1 MMNPLRL
8 ALALTLLCAAS
19 APAAAQGAFA
29 GKTVTIL
36 IPSNPGGGIDAYSRL
51 VSRHIGRH
59 IPGQPN
65 VTVQNVPGAGGLR
78 ALSLLVGKP
87 PHDGTVILNVNSGNV
102 IHELMGEPGMDVSL
116 KKLNWLGDISQS
128 NPVDVTWPHSGIKT
142 LEDAR
147 NKVTRVGATGVG
159 SSPAQIAW
167 AFNALAGTKYQ
178 VILGYTGA
186 GEFDIAIERGELDG
200 RNVTSYTSYMA
211 TVPEEIRPKIHILA
225 QLGVRK
231 DPNVPA
237 DVPLLLDIVKGDPK
251 KEAAARLLSLAFA
264 SINRPFAVSPGVP
277 ADRVAMLRQAF
288 ADTMKDPQFVAEAQ
302 RMHADLSPTTG
313 EQLSAF
319 VNEALSFPP
328 DIVEMLKEALREPP
342 KP

>member
-102 IHELMGEPGMDVSL
+102 IHELMGEPGMDVDL
-116 KKLNWLGDISQS
+116 KIPIRRAIQ
-128 NPVDVTWPHSGIKT
+128 P
-142 LEDAR
+142 R
-147 NKVTRVGATGVG
+147 
-159 SSPAQIAW
+159 
-167 AFNALAGTKYQ
+167 AGRL
-178 VILGYTGA
+178 VL
-186 GEFDIAIERGELDG
+186 FP
-200 RNVTSYTSYMA
+200 SYMWHG
-211 TVPEEIRPKIHILA
+211 TVPFRDSQPRTTIAFDVIPK
-225 QLGVRK
+225 
-231 DPNVPA
+231 
-237 DVPLLLDIVKGDPK
+237 
-251 KEAAARLLSLAFA
+251 S
-264 SINRPFAVSPGVP
+264 
-277 ADRVAMLRQAF
+277 
-288 ADTMKDPQFVAEAQ
+288 
-302 RMHADLSPTTG
+302 
-313 EQLSAF
+313 
-319 VNEALSFPP
+319 
-328 DIVEMLKEALREPP
+328 
-342 KP
+342 

>member
-1 MMNPLRL
+1 MTLWRL
-8 ALALTLLCAAS
+8 ALFLLALCGAQ
-19 APAAAQGAFA
+19 PAAAQGPYA
-29 GKTVTIL
+29 GKVVTIL

-51 VSRHIGRH
+51 LARHIGKH

-78 ALSLLVGKP
+78 ALNMLVGKSA
-87 PHDGTVILNVNSGNV
+87 HDGTVILNVNSGNL

-116 KKLNWLGDISQS
+116 RKLNWLGDISQS
-128 NPVDVTWPHSGIKT
+128 NPVDLTWPHSAIKT
-142 LEDAR
+142 IDDA
-147 NKVTRVGATGVG
+147 KKTITRVGATGVG

-167 AFNALAGTKYQ
+167 AFNALVGTKYH

-186 GEFDIAIERGELDG
+186 GEYDLAIQRGELDG

-211 TVPEEIRPKIHILA
+211 GVPEEIRPKLNLLA
-225 QLGVRK
+225 QLGIRK

-237 DVPLLLDIVKGDPK
+237 HVPLLMDLVKGDPK
-251 KEAAARLLSLAFA
+251 KEATARLLSIAFA
-264 SINRPFAVSPGVP
+264 SINRPFAVSPAVP
-277 ADRVAMLRQAF
+277 AERVALLRQAF
-288 ADTMKDPQFVAEAQ
+288 ANTMKDPQFIAEAE

-313 EQLSAF
+313 EQLEALVS
-319 VNEALSFPP
+319 EALSFPP
-328 DIVEMLKEALREPP
+328 DIVEILKEALREP

>member
-1 MMNPLRL
+1 MMNHWRL
-8 ALALTLLCAAS
+8 ALALALSMPCGA
-19 APAAAQGAFA
+19 APAADGAFA
-29 GKTVTIL
+29 GKVVTVL

-51 VSRHIGRH
+51 LARHIGRH
-59 IPGQPN
+59 IPGQPG
-65 VTVQNVPGAGGLR
+65 VTVQNAPGAGGLR
-78 ALSLLVGKP
+78 ALNMLVGKP

-128 NPVDVTWPHSGIKT
+128 NPVDVTWPHSKIKT
-142 LEDAR
+142 LDDAR
-147 NKVTRVGATGVG
+147 NNVTRVGATGVG

-167 AFNALAGTKYQ
+167 AFNALAGTKYH

-186 GEFDIAIERGELDG
+186 GEYDLAIQRGELDG

-211 TVPEEIRPKIHILA
+211 GIPEEVRPKINLLA

-231 DPNVPA
+231 DPNVP
-237 DVPLLLDIVKGDPK
+237 DHVPLLLDIVKGDPK
-251 KEAAARLLSLAFA
+251 KEAAARLLAIAFA
-264 SINRPFAVSPGVP
+264 SINRPFAVSPAVP

-302 RMHADLSPTTG
+302 RMNADLSPTTG
-313 EQLSAF
+313 EQLEAF

-328 DIVEMLKEALREPP
+328 EIVELLKEALREP